1 MHIYS
6 YHGNTVATTHTKMT
20 LFEECKTALE
30 TDDTKALDSLQLQLA
45 LQSNETKLE
54 LLSNLVP
61 YIETSLRQGVDESSE
76 LLQTLARDQS
86 FDELA
91 KIIPVEAIHEGL
103 ISGLAALQQA
113 LLSLLRQDLVAQ
125 TELLY
130 DALVLLAD
138 PDSPVGVVSA
148 AHTALVGLVKSAD
161 GQLVQRRLTSDPACL
176 KVLRAMKTEVVTAS
190 RLQGLLLDTVS
201 EFRFPSYLY
210 DTSDFDMYRD
220 DPLALYVLIEYYTNL
235 FRADASFIQTLS
247 GTVKHL
253 MSLFEPDELL
263 NSLIDS
269 VLVQLTGVLSTE
281 DPDTV
286 WQLDTELKL
295 GKRFIVDKERG
306 LDYEFLA
313 NLDPEYIKEHY
324 SDAVR
329 TVPLKVETLEV
340 YVHLSSYQPTFV
352 LLQGLESSSTIANL
366 PFMARYTLLLALSET
381 EWGMQR
387 LLSFPS
393 LIDSELE
400 LQDLN
405 PESAQFR
412 DLFLQRLLSTPWKGR
427 AETALNGE
435 KAPQIEMQL

>member
-1 MHIYS
+1 
-6 YHGNTVATTHTKMT
+6 MT

-30 TDDTKALDSLQLQLA
+30 THDTKTLDSLQLQLA
-45 LQSNETKLE
+45 LQSNETKLDI
-54 LLSNLVP
+54 LANLMP
-61 YIETSLRQGVDESSE
+61 YIETSLRQGVDEASE
-76 LLQTLARDQS
+76 VLQTLARDQS
-86 FDELA
+86 FDQLT

-103 ISGLAALQQA
+103 NSGLSALQQA

-125 TELLY
+125 TQLLY

-148 AHTALVGLVKSAD
+148 AHTALVGLVKSSES
-161 GQLVQRRLTSDPACL
+161 QLVQRRLSSDPACL

-190 RLQGLLLDTVS
+190 RLQGLLLDTVA

-210 DTSDFDMYRD
+210 DTTDFDMYRD

-235 FRADASFIQTLS
+235 FRADASFIQSLS
-247 GTVKHL
+247 GSTVKHL
-253 MSLFEPDELL
+253 MSLFEPDDLL

-269 VLVQLTGVLSTE
+269 VLVQLTGVLSAE
-281 DPDTV
+281 DPDIM
-286 WQLDTELKL
+286 WQLDTQFKL
-295 GKRFIVDKERG
+295 GKRFIIDKERG

-313 NLDPEYIKEHY
+313 NLNPEYIQEHY
-324 SDAVR
+324 SDSVRAVG
-329 TVPLKVETLEV
+329 LKVETLEV
-340 YVHLSSYQPTFV
+340 YVHLASFQPTFA
-352 LLQGLESSSTIANL
+352 LLPGLESSSTIANL

-381 EWGMQR
+381 EWGMKR

-405 PESAQFR
+405 PESQQFR
-412 DLFLQRLLSTPWKGR
+412 DLFLQRLLDTQWKDR
-427 AETALNGE
+427 AETALKGE